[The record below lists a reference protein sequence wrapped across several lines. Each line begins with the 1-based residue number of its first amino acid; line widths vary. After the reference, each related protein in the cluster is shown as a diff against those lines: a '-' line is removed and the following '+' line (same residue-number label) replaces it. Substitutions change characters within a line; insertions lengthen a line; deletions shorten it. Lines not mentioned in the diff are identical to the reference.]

1 VSSAKQHNIH
11 SNCDTIFID
20 FGEGKNIKILQAFNV
35 YLELSFPENLIHGE
49 KIMCPD
55 GLKLSSAEQCLF
67 LGDRFLYCLYL

>member
-11 SNCDTIFID
+11 SSICDTILTD

-49 KIMCPD
+49 KKYAQMV
-55 GLKLSSAEQCLF
+55 
-67 LGDRFLYCLYL
+67 